1 MNTTPLTKLKFFLI
15 LLLVIGCAEKKPRNK
30 TGECKDKPVTKA
42 YTGTASVSQGIA
54 TTIAEDLYLCDRG
67 RKTDVGEITSS
78 DGKNG
83 PQLQKPIIRMTVL
96 RMPLIYITHALAD
109 SRWLDANRFR

>member
-1 MNTTPLTKLKFFLI
+1 MCRKEPK
-15 LLLVIGCAEKKPRNK
+15 NK
-30 TGECKDKPVTKA
+30 TGERKDKPVTKA

-54 TTIAEDLYLCDRG
+54 TTIADDLYTCDHG

-83 PQLQKPIIRMTVL
+83 PQLQKPIIRMKVF
-96 RMPLIYITHALAD
+96 RMPQIYITHALAD